1 MNAPEIRRPAA
12 QFATRR
18 RIVGAIAAAVT
29 TALAAPAL
37 AQFSF
42 SFGGSGDKK
51 GSTIDLN
58 KLFSGIESVFDGFNL
73 DEKDELAIG
82 TKLFPRMIDR
92 SGGAYANRRAQGALQ
107 RFAEDLLKT
116 STRRDFPWEVVL
128 VNNNTLNAWALPGGK
143 IAVHKGLLRYTSN
156 ETELAAVIS
165 HEIGHV
171 ELSHGLAQMKTEDFT
186 KGLTKIAQQTI
197 LNQGKSGVL
206 NDMVLDL
213 VEDRIMNVV
222 TTGYSRDREFEADL
236 HILKIFGETGHDP
249 AKAAGFF
256 KVLLDVIPPGTAGTT
271 SLFSTHPGTRERIAR
286 IEDAARDMPPPQQPS
301 RASGFAAMKKYFP
314 NGKFYRRRG

>member
-1 MNAPEIRRPAA
+1 MNVPGNRGPAA
-12 QFATRR
+12 KFPTRR
-18 RIVGAIAAAVT
+18 RIVGAITGAVT
-29 TALAAPAL
+29 TALAVPAL
-37 AQFSF
+37 AQFGF
-42 SFGGSGDKK
+42 SFGGFGDKK
-51 GSTIDLN
+51 GRGIDLN
-58 KLFSGIESVFDGFNL
+58 RLFSGIKSVFDGFSL
-73 DEKDELAIG
+73 DEKDELVIG

-92 SGGAYANRRAQGALQ
+92 SGGAYANRRAQRALQ
-107 RFAEDLLKT
+107 RFSEDLLKT
-116 STRRDFPWEVVL
+116 SKRRNFPWEVVL

-171 ELSHGLAQMKTEDFT
+171 EMSHGLAQMKTEDFT
-186 KGLTKIAQQTI
+186 KGLTEIARETI
-197 LNQGKSGVL
+197 LNQTKSGVL
-206 NDMVLDL
+206 NDMVLNL

-249 AKAAGFF
+249 AKAANFF
-256 KVLLDVIPPGTAGTT
+256 KVLLDVIPPGTTGTT

-286 IEDAARDMPPPQQPS
+286 IEEAARNLPPPEQAS
-301 RASGFAAMKKYFP
+301 RASGFDVMKKYFP
-314 NGKFYRRRG
+314 NRKIYRRRG